1 MAINET
7 DVKLF
12 VDSWKQ
18 GVLDIRNVYDN
29 KGDYQEQASKF
40 LKTHYLFET
49 ESVLFKPT
57 LTREEIFRN
66 SFDRA
71 LSYFI
76 GGDID
81 EDKGFA
87 IQPWTKVRF
96 ENTDIILH
104 NDTALA
110 MGNYFFTDT
119 EGNEV
124 KVEYTFGYLLDS
136 DGNLRINVHH
146 SSVPFSA

>member
-18 GVLDIRNVYDN
+18 GVLDIRNVYHN

-40 LKTHYLFET
+40 LETHYLFET

-87 IQPWTKVRF
+87 IQEWKSIDTDQMNVLIEGELIIVMGVLNFNSDEVLKVAF
-96 ENTDIILH
+96 TFILKES
-104 NDTALA
+104 NSVL
-110 MGNYFFTDT
+110 
-119 EGNEV
+119 
-124 KVEYTFGYLLDS
+124 K
-136 DGNLRINVHH
+136 IKVHH
-146 SSVPFSA
+146 SSPIK

>member
-18 GVLDIRNVYDN
+18 GVLDIKNVYDN

-40 LKTHYLFET
+40 LETHYLFET

-87 IQPWTKVRF
+87 IQEWKSIDTDQMNVLIEGELIIVMGVLNFNSDEVLKV
-96 ENTDIILH
+96 
-104 NDTALA
+104 A
-110 MGNYFFTDT
+110 FTFMLK
-119 EGNEV
+119 ESN
-124 KVEYTFGYLLDS
+124 S
-136 DGNLRINVHH
+136 DLKIKVHH
-146 SSVPFSA
+146 SSLIK

>member
-29 KGDYQEQASKF
+29 KGDYEEQASIF
-40 LKTHYLFET
+40 LKSHYLFET

-66 SFDRA
+66 SFDGA

-76 GGDID
+76 GGKID

-87 IQPWTKVRF
+87 LQEWKSI
-96 ENTDIILH
+96 NTDQINILIEGVLII
-104 NDTALA
+104 A
-110 MGNYFFTDT
+110 MGVLSFKSDEVLKVAFTFILK
-119 EGNEV
+119 EIN
-124 KVEYTFGYLLDS
+124 S
-136 DGNLRINVHH
+136 DLRIKAHH
-146 SSVPFSA
+146 SSLIK

>member
-18 GVLDIRNVYDN
+18 GVLDIKNVYDN

-40 LKTHYLFET
+40 LETHYLFKT

-87 IQPWTKVRF
+87 IQEWKSID
-96 ENTDIILH
+96 TDQINILIEDELII
-104 NDTALA
+104 A
-110 MGNYFFTDT
+110 MGVLSFKS
-119 EGNEV
+119 NEV
-124 KVEYTFGYLLDS
+124 LKVAFTFMLKES
-136 DGNLRINVHH
+136 NSNLKIKVHLSLIH
-146 SSVPFSA
+146 I

>member
-18 GVLDIRNVYDN
+18 GVLDIKNVYDN

-66 SFDRA
+66 SFDGA

-87 IQPWTKVRF
+87 IQEW
-96 ENTDIILH
+96 ESIDIDQINILIE
-104 NDTALA
+104 DKLIIA
-110 MGNYFFTDT
+110 MGVLSFQT
-119 EGNEV
+119 NEV
-124 KVEYTFGYLLDS
+124 LEVAFTFILRESDS
-136 DGNLRINVHH
+136 NLKIKVHH
-146 SSVPFSA
+146 SSVIK

>member
-18 GVLDIRNVYDN
+18 GVLDIKNVYDN

-40 LKTHYLFET
+40 LETHYLFET

-87 IQPWTKVRF
+87 IQDWKSI
-96 ENTDIILH
+96 NTNQMNILIEDELII
-104 NDTALA
+104 A
-110 MGNYFFTDT
+110 MGVLSFQT
-119 EGNEV
+119 NEV
-124 KVEYTFGYLLDS
+124 LEVAFTFILKES
-136 DGNLRINVHH
+136 NSNLKIKVHH
-146 SSVPFSA
+146 SSIIK

>member
-66 SFDRA
+66 SFDC
-71 LSYFI
+71 L
-76 GGDID
+76 
-81 EDKGFA
+81 
-87 IQPWTKVRF
+87 
-96 ENTDIILH
+96 L
-104 NDTALA
+104 
-110 MGNYFFTDT
+110 
-119 EGNEV
+119 
-124 KVEYTFGYLLDS
+124 YTSPSPRDREKS
-136 DGNLRINVHH
+136 RMP
-146 SSVPFSA
+146 SSA

>member
-18 GVLDIRNVYDN
+18 GVLDIKNVYEN
-29 KGDYQEQASKF
+29 KGDYRKQASKF
-40 LKTHYLFET
+40 LQTHYLFET

-57 LTREEIFRN
+57 LTREVIFRN

-71 LSYFI
+71 LSYFV

-87 IQPWTKVRF
+87 IQEWKSIAVSYTHLTLPTK
-96 ENTDIILH
+96 
-104 NDTALA
+104 A
-110 MGNYFFTDT
+110 
-119 EGNEV
+119 
-124 KVEYTFGYLLDS
+124 
-136 DGNLRINVHH
+136 
-146 SSVPFSA
+146 

>member
-29 KGDYQEQASKF
+29 KGNYREQASKF

-49 ESVLFKPT
+49 ESVFFKPT

-87 IQPWTKVRF
+87 LQEWKSI
-96 ENTDIILH
+96 NTDQINILIEGALII
-104 NDTALA
+104 A
-110 MGNYFFTDT
+110 MGVLSFKSDEVLKVAFTFILK
-119 EGNEV
+119 ESNSGL
-124 KVEYTFGYLLDS
+124 K
-136 DGNLRINVHH
+136 IKIHH
-146 SSVPFSA
+146 SSLIK